1 MQREHLKILPL
12 LKDKKTFF
20 LKAWVLRRA
29 DYAIGGRCG

>member
-12 LKDKKTFF
+12 LKDKNTSF

-29 DYAIGGRCG
+29 DYAIGSRCG